1 MIKRLVLL
9 LLAAALFAQ
18 TPAEEIDERFIKQ
31 TILFYNDGIVEM
43 ARTSRVDHL
52 DPFVEKEH
60 LQTMLLWV
68 KAWHDSN
75 LFMDARI
82 KTITVEDINL
92 TGENLATV
100 KARERW
106 DYRYIQIVKKEEVWP
121 LTQVEYENLY
131 TLVKEKDRWKIRSV
145 KVLSEKQERRLSPHS
160 PDAKK
165 GIDRPLPKL

>member
-1 MIKRLVLL
+1 M
-9 LLAAALFAQ
+9 FAQ
-18 TPAEEIDERFIKQ
+18 TPAEKIDEKFIKQ

-52 DPFVEKEH
+52 DPFVEKGH
-60 LQTMLLWV
+60 LQTMMLWV

-82 KTITVEDINL
+82 KTISVEDLNM
-92 TGENLATV
+92 TEETNATV
-100 KARERW
+100 KTRERW

-121 LTQVEYENLY
+121 LTHVEYENLY
-131 TLVKEKDRWKIRSV
+131 TLVRVKERWKIHSV
-145 KVLSEKQERRLSPHS
+145 KVISEKQERRLSPHS

-165 GIDRPLPKL
+165 GINRPLPKL